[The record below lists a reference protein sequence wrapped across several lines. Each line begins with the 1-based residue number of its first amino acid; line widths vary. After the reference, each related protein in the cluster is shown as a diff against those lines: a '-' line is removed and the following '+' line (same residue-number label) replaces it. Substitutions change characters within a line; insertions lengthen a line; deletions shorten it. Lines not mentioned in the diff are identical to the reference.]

1 MPTSCN
7 PAYYELGAQ
16 GSAIRELFAYGQA
29 RKAQIGADK
38 VFDFSLGNPSIPAP
52 AEVKQAIIEALDE
65 PSLELHGYTPAAGLP
80 STRTAIANVLNER
93 HGTSYTAADLYLT
106 MGAAAALDASINAVC
121 EPGDEVVVIAPFFP
135 EYRMWI
141 ENAGCTCVLSP
152 ADAATMLPD
161 PADLASRITEHTRA
175 VIVNSPNNPSGAVYP
190 AENLQAVADVL
201 RAASERNGRT
211 VYLIADEPYREIAY
225 AGVEVPWV
233 PAIYENTL
241 VCYSYSKSLS
251 LPGERIGYVL
261 VPNTMPAHK
270 EVYAAVAGAGRALGY
285 VCAPSLI
292 QKVAEKCCAL
302 PSDVASYAENRDL
315 LYGSLTA
322 MGYECVE
329 PRGAFYLWVRALE
342 PDARAF
348 SARARDGYELLL
360 VPSDD
365 FGMTGWVRIAYCV
378 SKKTIQDALPAFQA
392 LIDEYRG
399 GAAAAE

>member
-7 PAYYELGAQ
+7 PTYYELGAQ
-16 GSAIRELFAYGQA
+16 GSSIRELFAYGQA
-29 RKAQIGADK
+29 RKAEIGADK

-52 AEVKQAIIEALDE
+52 AEVRQAVIEALDE

-80 STRTAIANVLNER
+80 STRAAIANVLNER

-152 ADAATMLPD
+152 ADPATMLPVAD
-161 PADLASRITEHTRA
+161 DLASRITERTRA
-175 VIVNSPNNPSGAVYP
+175 VIVNSPNNPTGAVYP
-190 AENLQAVADVL
+190 AEVLQALAQVL
-201 RAASERNGRT
+201 RNASQRNGRT

-233 PAIYENTL
+233 PSIYENTL

-251 LPGERIGYVL
+251 MPGERIGYVL
-261 VPNTMPAHK
+261 VPDTMPDHK

-292 QKVAEKCCAL
+292 QKVIEKCCGL
-302 PSDVASYAENRDL
+302 PSDVAAYAENRDL

-342 PDARAF
+342 PDAKAF
-348 SARARDGYELLL
+348 SLRARDTCELLL

-365 FGMTGWVRIAYCV
+365 FGMPGWVRIAYCV
-378 SKKTIQDALPAFQA
+378 DKATIERALPAFQQ
-392 LIDEYRG
+392 LIDGYRG
-399 GAAAAE
+399 

>member
-16 GSAIRELFAYGQA
+16 GSSIRELFAYGQA
-29 RKAQIGADK
+29 RKAQIGDDK
-38 VFDFSLGNPSIPAP
+38 VFDFSLGNPSVPAP
-52 AEVKQAIIEALDE
+52 AEVKEAIIAALEE
-65 PSLELHGYTPAAGLP
+65 PSLALHGYTPAQGLP
-80 STRTAIANVLNER
+80 STRDAIAAKLNR
-93 HGTSYTAADLYLT
+93 DHGTDYTAADLYLT

-152 ADAATMLPD
+152 ADPATMYPV
-161 PADLASRITEHTRA
+161 PADVAARVTERTRA
-175 VIVNSPNNPSGAVYP
+175 IIVNSPNNPSGAVYP
-190 AENLQAVADVL
+190 REVL
-201 RAASERNGRT
+201 EQLASVLSEASERNGRT
-211 VYLIADEPYREIAY
+211 IYLIADEPYREIAY

-233 PAIYENTL
+233 PSIYANTI

-261 VPNTMPAHK
+261 VPNTMPDHK
-270 EVYAAVAGAGRALGY
+270 EVYAAVCGAGRALGY

-292 QKVAEKCCAL
+292 QKVAEKCCDL
-302 PSDVASYAENRDL
+302 PSDVAAYAENRDL
-315 LYGSLTA
+315 LYGALTE

-329 PRGAFYLWVRALE
+329 PQGAFYLWVRALE
-342 PDARAF
+342 PDAKAF
-348 SARARDGYELLL
+348 SARARDNHELLL

-365 FGMTGWVRIAYCV
+365 FGLPGWVRISYCV
-378 SKKTIQDALPAFQA
+378 SKDVIERSLPAFRA
-392 LIDEYRG
+392 LIEEYRG
-399 GAAAAE
+399 

>member
-1 MPTSCN
+1 MPSSCN

-38 VFDFSLGNPSIPAP
+38 VFDFSLGNPSVPAP
-52 AEVKQAIIEALDE
+52 AQVKDAIIEALEE
-65 PSLELHGYTPAAGLP
+65 PSLELHGYTPAQGLV
-80 STRTAIANVLNER
+80 STRTAIAAKLNR
-93 HGTSYTAADLYLT
+93 DHGTAYTAADLYLT

-121 EPGDEVVVIAPFFP
+121 EPGDEVIVIAPFFP

-141 ENAGCTCVLSP
+141 ENARCTCVLSP
-152 ADAATMLPD
+152 ADPATMFPVA
-161 PADLASRITEHTRA
+161 ADVAARITERTRA
-175 VIVNSPNNPSGAVYP
+175 VIVNSPNNPTGAVYP
-190 AENLQAVADVL
+190 AEVLAELAEVL
-201 RAASERNGRT
+201 RAASQKNGRT

-225 AGVEVPWV
+225 AGVEVPWI
-233 PAIYENTL
+233 PSIYADTL

-261 VPNTMPAHK
+261 VPPTTPAHK
-270 EVYAAVAGAGRALGY
+270 EVYAAVCGAGRALGY

-292 QKVAEKCCAL
+292 QKVAEKCCDL
-302 PSDVASYAENRDL
+302 PSDVAAYAENRDL

-342 PDARAF
+342 PDAKAF
-348 SARARDGYELLL
+348 SLRARDNHELLL

-365 FGMTGWVRIAYCV
+365 FGMGGWVRISYCV
-378 SKKTIQDALPAFQA
+378 AKEVIEGSLPAFRA
-392 LIDEYRG
+392 LYDEYQ
-399 GAAAAE
+399 A

>member
-16 GSAIRELFAYGQA
+16 GSSIRELFAYGQA
-29 RKAQIGADK
+29 RKAQIGDDK
-38 VFDFSLGNPSIPAP
+38 VFDFSLGNPSVPAP
-52 AEVKQAIIEALDE
+52 AEVKEAIIAALEE
-65 PSLELHGYTPAAGLP
+65 PSLALHGYTPAQGLP
-80 STRTAIANVLNER
+80 STRDAIAAKLNR
-93 HGTSYTAADLYLT
+93 DHGTDYTAADLYLT

-152 ADAATMLPD
+152 ADPATMYPV
-161 PADLASRITEHTRA
+161 PADVAARITERTRA
-175 VIVNSPNNPSGAVYP
+175 IIVNSPNNPSGAVYP
-190 AENLQAVADVL
+190 REVL
-201 RAASERNGRT
+201 EQLASVLSEASERNGRT
-211 VYLIADEPYREIAY
+211 IYLIADEPYREIAY

-233 PAIYENTL
+233 PSIYANTI

-261 VPNTMPAHK
+261 VPNTMPDHK
-270 EVYAAVAGAGRALGY
+270 EVYAAVCGAGRALGY

-292 QKVAEKCCAL
+292 QKVAEKCCDL
-302 PSDVASYAENRDL
+302 PSDVAAYAENRDL
-315 LYGSLTA
+315 LYGALTE

-329 PRGAFYLWVRALE
+329 PQGAFYLWVRALE
-342 PDARAF
+342 PDAKAF
-348 SARARDGYELLL
+348 SARARDNHELLL

-365 FGMTGWVRIAYCV
+365 FGLPGWVRISYCV
-378 SKKTIQDALPAFQA
+378 SKDVIERSLPAFRA
-392 LIDEYRG
+392 LIEEYRG
-399 GAAAAE
+399 